1 MTRRD
6 HYLPTAPAIFAMAA
20 VAAGALATPAG
31 AAGKIDAAL
40 KRASRTLGVEKVT
53 AMEFDATGNW
63 YQFGQAPAPGQP
75 WPKYTVSRYR
85 ASIDYLA
92 PAARVQLTRLQV
104 AEPDRARPTP
114 VEQKVD
120 AFIVGDQA
128 WNQPAQGAATSQL
141 ASLEE
146 RRAEIWSTPQGFV
159 RAAIAHSAKV
169 SKQKGWSTVGFTVGD
184 KYRYVGEINAAGEV
198 TRVQTWIDNPVLG
211 DTLVETRYSDYQQFG
226 PLRFPKRLARNLGG
240 FPVLELEV
248 SDARAANA
256 GGIAPRG
263 DLTAVAAP
271 EVKSTL
277 LDKGVWYLTGGT
289 HHSVLVDQGDHLVV
303 IEAPQNEARS
313 LAVIAK
319 AKQLAPGKAIRYL
332 VNTHTH
338 FDHSGGLRTYV
349 DEGAIVVTDAA
360 NRAFYE
366 AAWDAPRTINSDRLA
381 RSGKKPVFEVFTGK
395 HVLNGAQPIEIHA
408 IAGSGHNDAFS
419 LVYLPAGRILVEAD
433 AFTPGPLGTP
443 PPVQPNPFTVN
454 LADNLKRLGLEVW
467 QIAALHGPRVATFED
482 LRTAAGLVRPQAP
495 TTAGVVKTDVP
506 GVVQAGTAI
515 ELVKQ
520 GFDGTEGPLPLSD
533 GSLVFT
539 ENRVDR
545 IQRIADDGSTSVFLE
560 RNGNPNSLA
569 SDANGTI
576 YAAQTGKPG
585 IGVVYPAERARV
597 LVDNFQGRPFNRPN
611 DLIVDRSGGI
621 WFTDPG
627 PGPAQRQPGVA
638 PPATPPIPAV
648 YHYSARGELRRLTT
662 EVARPNGITLS
673 PDEKTLYLA
682 NTYGEH
688 VLAYDVSRPGVFGKA
703 RPFARL
709 AGYKQTETGPSS
721 GADGLAI
728 DAAGRLYVATSAGV
742 EVFDTQG
749 KPLGV
754 IEIPNPPQN
763 LAFAGTDRKTLYVVG
778 RGAVWKI
785 RTLAEGPQGRA
796 K

>member
-1 MTRRD
+1 MNRRKP
-6 HYLPTAPAIFAMAA
+6 YLPLAAAIATS
-20 VAAGALATPAG
+20 ALALNPAG
-31 AAGKIDAAL
+31 AADRVDAAL
-40 KRASRTLGVEKVT
+40 KRASRALGVEK
-53 AMEFDATGNW
+53 AAALEFEATGSW

-75 WPKYTVSRYR
+75 WPKYAVSSYR
-85 ASIDYLA
+85 ASVDYLA

-104 AEPDRARPTP
+104 VEPNRARPAP

-128 WNQPAQGAATSQL
+128 WNQPANGAATAQP
-141 ASLEE
+141 AALEE

-159 RAAIAHSAKV
+159 RAAIAHAAKV
-169 SKQKGWSTVGFTVGD
+169 SKEKGATTVEFTVGD

-198 TRVQTWIDNPVLG
+198 TRVRTWIDNPVLG
-211 DTLVETRYSDYQQFG
+211 DTLVETRYSDYQSFG
-226 PLRFPKRLARNLGG
+226 SLRFPKRIARDLGG
-240 FPVLELEV
+240 FPWLELDV
-248 SDARAANA
+248 SDARAGNP

-263 DLTAVAAP
+263 DLAAVAPP
-271 EVKSTL
+271 EVKAAE

-313 LAVIAK
+313 LAVIAR
-319 AKQLAPGKAIRYL
+319 AKQLAPGKPIKYL
-332 VNTHTH
+332 VNTHSH

-349 DEGAIVVTDAA
+349 DEGAIIVTDAG

-366 AAWDAPRTINSDRLA
+366 AAWATPRTINPDRLA
-381 RSGKKPVFEVFTGK
+381 RSGKKPQFEVFTGK
-395 HVLNGAQPIEIHA
+395 HVLNGRQPIEIHA
-408 IAGSGHNDAFS
+408 ITGSGHNDAFS

-433 AFTPGPLGTP
+433 AFTPGPLGSP
-443 PPVQPNPFTVN
+443 PPPQANPFTVN

-467 QIAALHGPRVATFED
+467 QIAALHGPRVTTFED
-482 LRTAAGLVRPQAP
+482 LRTAAGLVRPAAP
-495 TTAGVVKTDVP
+495 TTSSVVKADVP
-506 GVVQAGTAI
+506 GVVKAGTPI

-539 ENRVDR
+539 ENRVDL
-545 IQRIADDGSTSVFLE
+545 IQRIAEDGSTAVFLE

-569 SDANGTI
+569 SGADGTI

-585 IGVVYPAERARV
+585 IGIVYPAEKARV
-597 LVDNFQGRPFNRPN
+597 LVDNFQGKPFNRPN

-638 PPATPPIPAV
+638 PPAVAPIPAV
-648 YHYSARGELRRLTT
+648 YHYSARGELRQLTT
-662 EVARPNGITLS
+662 DVPRPNGITLS
-673 PDEKTLYLA
+673 TDEKTLFVA

-688 VLAYDVSRPGVFGKA
+688 VLAYDVSRDGKIGKP
-703 RPFARL
+703 RNFAKL
-709 AGYKQTETGPSS
+709 AGFKQTDTGPSS

-728 DAAGRLYVATSAGV
+728 DADGRLYVASSAGV
-742 EVFDTQG
+742 EVFDRKG
-749 KPLGV
+749 KALGV

-785 RTLAEGPQGRA
+785 RTDATGPEGRA